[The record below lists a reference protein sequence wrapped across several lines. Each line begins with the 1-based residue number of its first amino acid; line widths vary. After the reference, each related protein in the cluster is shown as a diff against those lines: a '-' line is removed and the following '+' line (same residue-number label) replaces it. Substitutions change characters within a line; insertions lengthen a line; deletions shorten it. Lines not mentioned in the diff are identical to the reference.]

1 MAFPT
6 QLFHT
11 PLYHQEQLPGPG
23 RRGPL
28 RARLWDCGQS
38 LGGGRGTPQE
48 NGVLS
53 SLPGGQGRPHSE
65 GKERIGQEVASPQP
79 GPVCSSPPKGVSATE
94 GPCRVQPSRPW
105 RSDLVRHF
113 PAFMICQPGPQVTQT
128 NLPLLPAL
136 WVWPVLSPFG
146 MPLPPAHPCPGH
158 RPQDTGQGAEQEPQ
172 GEGWPRREGED
183 RGDEDVS
190 QEAGSGSREAERA
203 QPWGDKTGG
212 LKSPKQR
219 LSGPPPWNPQTE
231 STCLQPAAPSL
242 WGFFSSGS
250 CRTTVSLHTHD
261 LCIWVTND

>member
-11 PLYHQEQLPGPG
+11 PLYHQEQLLGHAPG

-28 RARLWDCGQS
+28 RARLWGCRQS
-38 LGGGRGTPQE
+38 LEGGRGAPQE
-48 NGVLS
+48 SGVLS

-65 GKERIGQEVASPQP
+65 GKEMMGQEVASPQP
-79 GPVCSSPPKGVSATE
+79 GPVCSSPPKG
-94 GPCRVQPSRPW
+94 GGRVFQPLRDPAGSSPQGLGAVT
-105 RSDLVRHF
+105 SLGISSFYDLPTR
-113 PAFMICQPGPQVTQT
+113 PQVTQS

-158 RPQDTGQGAEQEPQ
+158 RPQDTGQGAEQGPQ

-190 QEAGSGSREAERA
+190 QEAGNGSREAERA

-219 LSGPPPWNPQTE
+219 LGGPPALEPP
-231 STCLQPAAPSL
+231 
-242 WGFFSSGS
+242 
-250 CRTTVSLHTHD
+250 D
-261 LCIWVTND
+261 